1 MKVDVEGITYGEGSA
16 VMGDDGNYYFQF
28 SMGQGKVT
36 DTMTAHFYDWDK
48 NPIGDIVFKKK

>member
-1 MKVDVEGITYGEGSA
+1 MEGITYGEGGA

-36 DTMTAHFYDWDK
+36 DTMSAHFYDWDK